1 MSSAGNR
8 FVKPVLFFAVC
19 LSAAMFLIASLSVP
33 KADLKITEVCPHNET
48 VRYDPV
54 GYYSDYIVLTNE
66 SDASLNLENF
76 SLSDDP
82 ENLRK
87 YAFPS
92 VTIPAKDSIT
102 VWAAKADV
110 ISAPYIDEDSLYTGF
125 KLNDHESLFLC
136 DASVQVID
144 SVRIPNLKADQAYV
158 RDPGSGKWS
167 AIRASEP
174 TADDLPVSDEI
185 TPVSF
190 SVPAGFY
197 EGPFLLELSADGNE
211 IFFSL
216 DGSDPKTAGI
226 SYTSPLPVNDQSGE
240 ANYLSALGPISV
252 RDVYMPEEPVDKSTV
267 IRAVARRADGTF
279 SVETS
284 ATYFVGSDML
294 EKYLGTP
301 TLSVIADP
309 EDLFSHRDGIYV
321 NGQVWENVKD
331 KAETLDFFNSF
342 LAPTNYNMRGEGW
355 RRHADLTLFS
365 PDGVDLCNED
375 ARIGIRGNY
384 TRYVNQ
390 KSFSL
395 FPEDT
400 QKLFDGLFFDGN
412 TLVIRTGG
420 TEDMYETNF
429 RDAINNEIARN
440 LAVGSQRSVCCQVFL
455 NGEFWGCYNLQE
467 RLDPSFVAARYGI
480 DEENVNLIK
489 NFEAVS
495 GKKEDLDKY
504 LELEAF
510 LATEDLSS
518 DLNYQRFCNMMDID
532 SLIDYYC
539 CEVFF
544 ANDDA
549 YDNNVALWRS
559 RKIGLGPYEDGK
571 WRFLLFDTD
580 CSDGYRE
587 NAAANVD
594 SFVDGQCRDINP
606 DTDRFFAP
614 LMKNAAF
621 RERFRNRFLELLAGD
636 FSYERIEPIL
646 NGMENTYK
654 RPMTL
659 SIRRFKD
666 PNYSEE
672 QYLMSVQVVRD
683 FFRERGGYI
692 CEYLMQHL
700 GN

>member
-1 MSSAGNR
+1 MSSAGDR

-19 LSAAMFLIASLSVP
+19 LLAALFLLAFAGKGSQDVYIA
-33 KADLKITEVCPHNET
+33 EVCAHNDT

-54 GYYSDYIVLTNE
+54 GYYSDFIVLTNG
-66 SDASLNLENF
+66 SDTPVDLADY

-82 ENLRK
+82 EDLRK
-87 YAFPS
+87 FVLPS
-92 VTIPAKDSIT
+92 LVLPAKESIT

-110 ISAPYIDEDSLYTGF
+110 ISWPYIGEDILYTGF
-125 KLNDHESLFLC
+125 GLNDHESLFLC
-136 DASVQVID
+136 DAQGMVID
-144 SVRIPNLKADQAYV
+144 SLRLPNLGSDQVYAK
-158 RDPGSGKWS
+158 DGKGAKWS
-167 AIRASEP
+167 VHTPDEI
-174 TADDLPVSDEI
+174 ADGGAVVSDEI
-185 TPVSF
+185 APVSF

-197 EGPFLLELSADGNE
+197 EGPFLLELSAEENE

-216 DGSDPKTAGI
+216 DGSDPKRNGVLYTAPLSI
-226 SYTSPLPVNDQSGE
+226 SDLSGTD
-240 ANYLSALGPISV
+240 NVLSGLGPISLM
-252 RDVYMPEEPVDKSTV
+252 DVYMPEEPVDKATV
-267 IRAVARRADGTF
+267 IRAVARRSDGTF
-279 SVETS
+279 SEETS
-284 ATYFVGSDML
+284 ATYFVGPGMS

-309 EDLFSHRDGIYV
+309 EDLFSQRDGIYV

-331 KAETLDFFNSF
+331 KAEELDFFNSY

-355 RRHADLTLFS
+355 RRHADLMLFS
-365 PDGVDLCNED
+365 PDGVNLSNED
-375 ARIGIRGNY
+375 AKIGIRGNY

-400 QKLFDGLFFDGN
+400 TKIFDGMFYDSDS
-412 TLVIRTGG
+412 LVIRTGG
-420 TEDMYETNF
+420 PEDMFETNF
-429 RDAINNEIARN
+429 RDSLNNEIARN

-455 NGEFWGCYNLQE
+455 NGEFWGSYNLQD
-467 RLDPSFVAARYGI
+467 RLDPSFVASRYGVAK
-480 DEENVNLIK
+480 ENVNLIK

-495 GKKEDLDKY
+495 GKKEDQEQY

-510 LATEDLSS
+510 LAEADLSS

-539 CEVFF
+539 CEIFF